1 MLTALK
7 PLIRLKHIIIATNLD
22 YTSVPSA
29 VCYRWL
35 LSEWVPV
42 LHDDRE
48 EPMPALN
55 VKHETWIWSGDCK
68 SGFSNL

>member
-7 PLIRLKHIIIATNLD
+7 PLIRLKHIVIATNLD
-22 YTSVPSA
+22 YASIPST

-35 LSEWVPV
+35 LSEWVPI

-48 EPMPALN
+48 EAMPTLN
-55 VKHETWIWSGDCK
+55 VKHETWIWSGNCK